1 MTKKE
6 IIDKQ
11 KDKTGEELYTRTTK
25 GTPPDKEK
33 NMEIREETSADKE
46 KKTGTI
52 EEIPAEE
59 KKHQQKTAEAR
70 QKKIS
75 KEKELKNKLREQ
87 EEKYLRLSADFDNYR
102 KRTLKEKIEM
112 SKYAGVDIL
121 SQILPVMDDFE
132 RAMKSMEETQDIE
145 AVKQGIKLI
154 YNKFKEYLN
163 QQGVKEIEALHTE
176 FDTDLHDAVTKIPA
190 PEDDLKGKVVDVIE
204 KGYKLNDKVI
214 RYSKVVVGE

>member
-6 IIDKQ
+6 MTDKQ
-11 KDKTGEELYTRTTK
+11 KEETAEEIKAGTKEETSADEEKKTWT
-25 GTPPDKEK
+25 
-33 NMEIREETSADKE
+33 REETSAD
-46 KKTGTI
+46 
-52 EEIPAEE
+52 EE
-59 KKHQQKTAEAR
+59 KHKQKTTEAK

-75 KEKELKNKLREQ
+75 KEKELKNKLQEQ

-102 KRTLKEKIEM
+102 KRMLREKIEM
-112 SKYAGVDIL
+112 SKYAGIEIL
-121 SQILPVMDDFE
+121 SQMLPVIDDFE
-132 RAMKSMEETQDIE
+132 RAMKSMEETQDID

-163 QQGVKEIEALHTE
+163 QQGVEEIEALHTE

-190 PEDDLKGKVVDVIE
+190 PEDELKGKVVDVIE

>member
-6 IIDKQ
+6 MTDKQ
-11 KDKTGEELYTRTTK
+11 KDETAEELHAGTKDETSADEEKKTGA
-25 GTPPDKEK
+25 
-33 NMEIREETSADKE
+33 REETSAD
-46 KKTGTI
+46 
-52 EEIPAEE
+52 EI
-59 KKHQQKTAEAR
+59 KNKQKTAEAK

-75 KEKELKNKLREQ
+75 KEKELKHKLQEQ

-112 SKYAGVDIL
+112 GKYAGIEIL
-121 SQILPVMDDFE
+121 SQMLPVIDDFE
-132 RAMKSMEETQDIE
+132 RAMKSMEETQDID

-154 YNKFKEYLN
+154 YNKFKEYLS
-163 QQGVKEIEALHTE
+163 QQGVEEIEALHTE

-190 PEDDLKGKVVDVIE
+190 PEDELKRKVVDVIE

>member
-6 IIDKQ
+6 MTDKQ
-11 KDKTGEELYTRTTK
+11 KEETAEEIKNDTREETSV
-25 GTPPDKEK
+25 DKEK
-33 NMEIREETSADKE
+33 NK
-46 KKTGTI
+46 
-52 EEIPAEE
+52 
-59 KKHQQKTAEAR
+59 QKTTEAK

-112 SKYAGVDIL
+112 SKYAGIEIL
-121 SQILPVMDDFE
+121 SQMLPVIDDIE
-132 RAMKSMEETQDIE
+132 RAMKSMEDTQDIDS
-145 AVKQGIKLI
+145 VKQGIELI
-154 YNKFKEYLN
+154 YNKFKEYLS
-163 QQGVKEIEALHTE
+163 QQGVAEIEALHTE

-190 PEDDLKGKVVDVIE
+190 PEDKLKGKVVDVIE
-204 KGYKLNDKVI
+204 KGYKLNDRVI

>member
-33 NMEIREETSADKE
+33 NMEIMEETSADKE
-46 KKTGTI
+46 KKAGTI

>member
-6 IIDKQ
+6 MTDKQ
-11 KDKTGEELYTRTTK
+11 KEETAEELNTGTK
-25 GTPPDKEK
+25 
-33 NMEIREETSADKE
+33 EETSAD
-46 KKTGTI
+46 
-52 EEIPAEE
+52 EE
-59 KKHQQKTAEAR
+59 KNKQKTTEAR

-75 KEKELKNKLREQ
+75 KEKELKKKLQEQ

-112 SKYAGVDIL
+112 SKYAGIEIL
-121 SQILPVMDDFE
+121 SQMLPVIDDFE
-132 RAMKSMEETQDIE
+132 RAMKSMEDTQDID
-145 AVKQGIKLI
+145 AVKQGIELI
-154 YNKFKEYLN
+154 YNKFKEYLS
-163 QQGVKEIEALHTE
+163 QQGVEEIEVLHTE

-190 PEDDLKGKVVDVIE
+190 PEDELKGKVVDVIE